1 MYITSKTKEQ
11 INLKKK
17 FTMNCFSCFLLV
29 IVLCAGL
36 SNAKFNEKNSVIFKN
51 ALGPKKVLRISCTS
65 DNDEIGYIFLKRGQ
79 IYQFSFHDS
88 VFKTKFDCELSKG
101 SGGFYD
107 YNFYAKFRAYTGGG
121 LIVHYGKKNFWEAR
135 EDGIYFTHG
144 KEIPK
149 LEYKWIPG
157 DPIDPPM
164 EAKSPL

>member
-1 MYITSKTKEQ
+1 
-11 INLKKK
+11 
-17 FTMNCFSCFLLV
+17 MNCFSCFLLV

-36 SNAKFNEKNSVIFKN
+36 SSAKFNEKNSIIFKN

-79 IYQFSFHDS
+79 IHQISFHDS

-164 EAKSPL
+164 GAKSP